1 MQTAIGYIPQGITLF
16 ADDPLGRVIVLRP
29 DVVRKFVNHNIGN
42 RLIIQLQQTRAKN
55 VRSLNPGPIP
65 QLLGVIRIP
74 DANVWLRFET
84 WNTLMLGVN
93 NFFCAR
99 GERKRA

>member
-42 RLIIQLQQTRAKN
+42 RLIIQLQQMRAKN

-65 QLLGVIRIP
+65 QNRGLLFQFDFESINRP
-74 DANVWLRFET
+74 FNQNQHLRQ
-84 WNTLMLGVN
+84 
-93 NFFCAR
+93 
-99 GERKRA
+99 